1 VTWRNAFAPTP
12 LCCPSRASFLTGEYT
27 HNHGVMSHND
37 PWGYQLFD
45 DSRTL
50 ATALQAAGY
59 RTGYV
64 GKYLNGFGA
73 DVPRAAPER
82 TDSYTFVPNGWT
94 DWRAAVDETPY
105 PESDPRHGSTYD
117 YFHLTLDVNGEL
129 VGHPGRYS
137 SDVLADNAVDM
148 LDGFT
153 AAPDP
158 WFLMVNSTAPHHGAP
173 REPDDPGPVYAAS
186 GQLEPMVTP
195 ARPEWVKGKFDDVI
209 RRGPGLRPDGTTEA
223 DVSDKMNQTRVRTE
237 LDDAERASVLEA
249 ARQRAEAL
257 FALDRALG
265 RVFDRLR
272 DSGELDRTILVFT
285 TDNGYLLGE
294 HRWREGKVVGYE
306 PSYRIPML
314 MAGPGVPANE
324 NRYSPI
330 SMIDLTSTILDWAD
344 ARLADTDGR
353 SVVADVAAD
362 RGWTTPI
369 GYEALLAGV
378 HRSAGVPG
386 FPDARTSIGIRT
398 ARYAYLRYING
409 QVELFDLA
417 RDPLELESVAGDP
430 AYANVRRELWRLWNG
445 LQELP
450 RRRLP
455 PPAAARPADLAGAH
469 LRAAGP
475 DGVPGA
481 ALLRPPARVRGC
493 RFPRVPGETDGRR
506 LWTTPSGCR
515 RALVDRSAWLQ
526 RYDVRSATAP
536 RPISGRWWGA
546 TTPYCATTSGPR
558 SRRWPSTSAGRW
570 SCSGPGGASRR
581 STSWRRCCCGRWGPG
596 RR

>member
-209 RRGPGLRPDGTTEA
+209 RRGPGVRPDGTTEA

-285 TDNGYLLGE
+285 SDNGYLLGE

-369 GYEALLAGV
+369 GSRRCWPAYIGRRACLGSPTRV
-378 HRSAGVPG
+378 RRSASAPPATPTCVTSM
-386 FPDARTSIGIRT
+386 ARRSSSTWRVTRSSWSPSTDTRRT
-398 ARYAYLRYING
+398 RRYSGSCGGSGPSSRA
-409 QVELFDLA
+409 A
-417 RDPLELESVAGDP
+417 VATT
-430 AYANVRRELWRLWNG
+430 
-445 LQELP
+445 
-450 RRRLP
+450 
-455 PPAAARPADLAGAH
+455 AAARC
-469 LRAAGP
+469 
-475 DGVPGA
+475 
-481 ALLRPPARVRGC
+481 RPTC
-493 RFPRVPGETDGRR
+493 GRR
-506 LWTTPSGCR
+506 RCAPS
-515 RALVDRSAWLQ
+515 
-526 RYDVRSATAP
+526 
-536 RPISGRWWGA
+536 
-546 TTPYCATTSGPR
+546 
-558 SRRWPSTSAGRW
+558 
-570 SCSGPGGASRR
+570 SCGS
-581 STSWRRCCCGRWGPG
+581 
-596 RR
+596 